1 MAENSVNTTSPICRC
16 SCTAT
21 YHQTLLSPLAGA
33 PEIAVTGGRLASRLR
48 DENGSA
54 GRELCFYTA
63 AEAKI
68 TLRSRSID
76 TALELLSGFVVGE
89 DLCAAARRHELVFAP
104 GELGSGHR
112 SLVFP
117 AACLLPEFL
126 YLPHAE
132 RDHEIELTFLA
143 FPDANGRIFL
153 LRA

>member
-1 MAENSVNTTSPICRC
+1 MAENSESPLCRC

-21 YHQTLLSPLAGA
+21 YHQILLSPLAEA
-33 PEIAVTGGRLASRLR
+33 PEIAATANRLESRLR
-48 DENGSA
+48 DDRGTA

-68 TLRSRSID
+68 TLRSRNIG
-76 TALELLSGFVVGE
+76 TALELIAGFAVGE
-89 DLCAAARRHELVFAP
+89 DLCAAARRHELVFTP
-104 GELGSGHR
+104 TGFSGSRR

-132 RDHEIELTFLA
+132 RDHEIRLTFLA
-143 FPDANGRIFL
+143 FPDAAGRLFL